1 MEQGKATKSNFGN
14 LNKTPLKS
22 AQKDIENINRDF
34 SVEFGDEKS
43 AENCMDMEEENLQE
57 SSTSFSFVMGN
68 NYGGEVNEGL
78 NEFVNVSNNSVN
90 SIFTPSPSNIGCI
103 E

>member
-1 MEQGKATKSNFGN
+1 
-14 LNKTPLKS
+14 
-22 AQKDIENINRDF
+22 
-34 SVEFGDEKS
+34 
-43 AENCMDMEEENLQE
+43 MEEENLQE

-90 SIFTPSPSNIGCI
+90 SIFTPSPSNIGCVG
-103 E
+103 